1 MEKFD
6 LIVIGSGPGGYV
18 AAIRAAQRGLKVAC
32 VEKEKT
38 LGGTCL
44 NVGCIPSKALLH
56 STEYYHKVAAEGKE
70 HGIEAKELTVNLS
83 QMMKR
88 KEKIVAGLVGGID
101 FLFQKNKVV
110 RLEGEASLS
119 SPTTVSVG
127 DKTYEATHILLAS
140 GSEPIPL
147 PFLPFD
153 EKRVVSSTGAL
164 SLPKVPKKLVM
175 VGAGVIGLELGSVYQ
190 RLGAEVEVVE
200 LLDRV
205 VPPFDK
211 EISKNLFK
219 IFTKQGMTFHLNEK
233 VVSGNV
239 DKDGVNLTLDSKK
252 ELKGDVVLVA
262 IGRRP
267 YSKGLG
273 LEEVGIQTDSQGRV
287 KVDGSFRTSV
297 PSIYAI
303 GDLIDGPMLAHK
315 ASEEGIACVDL
326 ICGDSV
332 TLDYLMI
339 PNVMYTWPEVAC
351 VGMTEEEAKEA
362 GLEIRIGKIPFKA
375 IPRARCS
382 GDDEGLVK
390 IIGEKKT
397 DRLIG
402 MHIVGPNASEM
413 IHEGVVALK
422 KGMTVLEV
430 AHASHAHPTC
440 AEAIKEAALAA
451 HNQAIHA

>member
-1 MEKFD
+1 METFD

-32 VEKEKT
+32 MEKEKT

-56 STEYYHKVAAEGKE
+56 STEYYHKVAAEGHE
-70 HGIEAKELTVNLS
+70 HGIEAKELTVNLQ
-83 QMMKR
+83 QMMTR
-88 KEKIVAGLVGGID
+88 KEKIVSGLVGGID
-101 FLFQKNKVV
+101 FLFKKNKVT
-110 RLEGEASLS
+110 RLEGEATLLG
-119 SPTTVSVG
+119 PTSIQIG
-127 DKTYEATHILLAS
+127 QESYQASHILLAT

-153 EKRVVSSTGAL
+153 ETKVLSSTGAL
-164 SLPKVPKKLVM
+164 ALPQVPKKMLM
-175 VGAGVIGLELGSVYQ
+175 VGAGVIGLELGSVYR

-205 VPPFDK
+205 TPPFDR
-211 EISKNLFK
+211 EISKTLYK
-219 IFTKQGMTFHLNEK
+219 ILTKQGMTFHLKSK
-233 VVSGNV
+233 VASGKV
-239 DKDGVNLTLDSKK
+239 ATDVELTLDSG
-252 ELKGDVVLVA
+252 EVLKGDVVLIA

-273 LEEVGIQTDSQGRV
+273 LEKIGVATDKQGRV
-287 KVDGSFRTSV
+287 KVDESFRTSV

-315 ASEEGIACVDL
+315 ASEEGIAAVDL
-326 ICGDSV
+326 ICGD
-332 TLDYLMI
+332 TLSLNYLAI

-351 VGMTEEEAKEA
+351 VGMTEEEATSA
-362 GLEIRIGKIPFKA
+362 GLTLRIGRVPFKA

-382 GDDEGLVK
+382 GDEEGIVK
-390 IIGEKKT
+390 LIGEKTT

-413 IHEGVVALK
+413 IHEGVVAVEK
-422 KGMTVLEV
+422 KMTLLEIG
-430 AHASHAHPTC
+430 HASHAHPTC

-451 HNQAIHA
+451 HHQAIHG